1 MKKKIMNNLDLKIL
15 AFLFSIILWLIV
27 VNIDDPVKTVQF
39 SGVEVQILNGDE
51 LEEQGKV
58 YEVLD
63 GTGTITVT
71 VKGRRSIIEE
81 IAKENITAVADMKDL
96 TSMDTVS
103 IQVASNKYAN
113 ELDDIKSDKDNVRLS
128 IEDLKKIQKVIEVEV
143 KGEPEEGYIL
153 GSLTT
158 NLNQIYLEGPESLI
172 SKVSYATAQI
182 NVDGVRSNVS
192 STVPIKLY
200 DDQGKEIDDERIK
213 MNIHSVS
220 VNQEV
225 LVTKEVPLEF
235 DVGGVPADG
244 YALTGEITSDIETV
258 VIAGRK
264 TVLDNID
271 SIVIPDS
278 ILDVDDLQ
286 NNLEVD
292 VKLQNYLPS
301 NVIFAYDEMSLT
313 THITVEVQ
321 RETFVTITFD
331 KTDIAV
337 INVPQ
342 GYKAEILSDGNY
354 ITNQETN
361 VRVYG
366 LADILESYDADDAKA
381 VIDMSAYM
389 SQNGITELS
398 PGTYSVAP
406 DFGLPEGA
414 YMKDNFKIQIRI
426 TKS

>member
-58 YEVLD
+58 YEILD

-143 KGEPEEGYIL
+143 KGEPEDGYIL

-244 YALTGEITSDIETV
+244 YALTGEITSDIQTV